1 MSLKSSSTRYGSV
14 AIAIHWVTAIAI
26 FGMLASGLAAENT
39 TDAAFELTLLRG
51 HAVTGAVV
59 GLLTVLRIVWW
70 LFFDRRPAD
79 PAGMSRGQAIAA
91 RVVHY
96 GLYLAILV
104 MVASGSATILLS
116 GANLQLLGAAPL
128 PLPDFSQVAP
138 MGVHGLLARLLIA
151 LLIGHIGAA
160 LWHQF
165 IRRDRLLARMGVGR

>member
-1 MSLKSSSTRYGSV
+1 MSLKSSSTRYGSM

-26 FGMLASGLAAENT
+26 VGMLASGLAAENT
-39 TDAAFELTLLRG
+39 SDAALELTLLRG
-51 HAVTGAVV
+51 HAVMGAVI
-59 GLLTVLRIVWW
+59 GLLTLLRIVWW
-70 LFFDRRPAD
+70 LSFDRRPAG
-79 PAGMSRGQAIAA
+79 PADMSRGQAVAS

-96 GLYLAILV
+96 GLYVAILV
-104 MVASGSATILLS
+104 MVASGSATIILS

-128 PLPDFSQVAP
+128 PLPDFTQVPP

-151 LLIGHIGAA
+151 LLIGHVGAA